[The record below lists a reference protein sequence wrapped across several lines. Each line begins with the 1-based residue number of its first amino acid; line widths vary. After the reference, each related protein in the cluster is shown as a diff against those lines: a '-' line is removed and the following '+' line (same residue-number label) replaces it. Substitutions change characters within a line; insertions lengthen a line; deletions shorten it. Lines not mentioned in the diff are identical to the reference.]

1 MSDTSYLN
9 EIQSWRRQYA
19 ENLASPDG
27 WLAVSG
33 LFWLQEGKN
42 LLGTDLSSQ
51 ITLPEGSAPAQSG
64 VFTLHDGKI
73 VLQCAE
79 GAQMMLNNQPIT
91 KTEIILNEFGSS
103 EWIVLNDLKISVI
116 QRGTRLGVRI
126 FDKNNPSLKY
136 FVYLRW
142 YPVQEPYR
150 IQARFIPHPEPEI
163 IHTVNI
169 LGDLL
174 EMTCPGYAEFEQ
186 QGETCRLSPV
196 EMDDGRLWFMF
207 LDATSGKETYSG
219 GRYMTSGS
227 PENGIVTLDFNK
239 AHNPPCSYTDFAT
252 CPLPPSS
259 NHLKVAIK
267 AGELQFRTPH
277 IVHA

>member
-1 MSDTSYLN
+1 MSASSYLTD
-9 EIQSWRRQYA
+9 IQAWRRQYA

-33 LFWLQEGKN
+33 LFWLQEGEN
-42 LLGTDLSSQ
+42 LFGSDPSSQ
-51 ITLPEGSAPAQSG
+51 ITLPEGSAPAQAG
-64 VFTLHDGKI
+64 VFTLREGQ
-73 VLQCAE
+73 VTLQCAK
-79 GAQMMLNNQPIT
+79 GVQMTLNDQPIT
-91 KTEIILNEFGSS
+91 KTEIALSEYGSS

-142 YPVQEPYR
+142 FPVQEPYR
-150 IQARFIPHPEPEI
+150 IQARFVSHSEPVSI
-163 IHTVNI
+163 QTVNV
-169 LGDLL
+169 LGDPL
-174 EMTCPGYAEFEQ
+174 EMNCPGYAEFEL
-186 QGETCRLSPV
+186 QGETCRLSPI
-196 EMDDGRLWFMF
+196 ETDDGRLWFMF

-219 GRYMTSGS
+219 GRYMTSTA
-227 PENGIVTLDFNK
+227 PEEGLVTLDFNK
-239 AHNPPCSYTDFAT
+239 AHNPPCAYTDFAT
-252 CPLPPSS
+252 CPLPPPN
-259 NHLKVAIK
+259 NHLPVVIK